1 MSPLKTTH
9 KTQIPP
15 LAFEVY
21 TYIHTYDYSEFLPSN
36 G

>member
-9 KTQIPP
+9 NANSF

-21 TYIHTYDYSEFLPSN
+21 TYIHTYDYSELLTSN